1 MPTFQGAT
9 IQKAIDAGLVTLGV
23 AREQVAVEVIQE
35 GKHGLFGL
43 GRQQAIVNLSVQ
55 PATAASLHADP
66 VPEKPAVQAAPAPAA
81 AKPEHQ
87 LPLHHLHEGNGLH
100 RDDQTAIAL
109 VQSYLEDITR
119 ELGLAATIDNT
130 REGDQVWFDLA
141 TDKEALL
148 IGKHGK
154 IINAI
159 QYLAQTEFNHYG
171 KSKWTVML
179 NVGDYRQRR
188 DAAVRRLAEKS
199 AREVVARGASVY
211 LDPMPSFER
220 KAIHATLADSPYVD
234 THSEGTDP
242 RRYVVVTPK
251 GRSL

>member
-9 IQKAIDAGLVTLGV
+9 IQQAIETGLASLKVT
-23 AREQVAVEVIQE
+23 RQQVNVDVIQE
-35 GKHGLFGL
+35 GKKGLFGL
-43 GRQQAIVNLSVQ
+43 GKKEAIVNLKLIE
-55 PATAASLHADP
+55 TAP
-66 VPEKPAVQAAPAPAA
+66 VEDDSKPAHSPLGKLREKASEHLTERRIEKQQDKAPR
-81 AKPEHQ
+81 
-87 LPLHHLHEGNGLH
+87 

-109 VQSYLEDITR
+109 VQSYLEDIIR
-119 ELGLAATIDNT
+119 ALDIDASITSN
-130 REGDQVWFDLA
+130 RQHDQVWYQIK
-141 TDKEALL
+141 TPKEALL

-179 NVGDYRQRR
+179 NVGDYRERR
-188 DAAVRRLAEKS
+188 DTAVRRLAEKS
-199 AREVVARGASVY
+199 AREVIATGTAVY

-220 KAIHATLADSPYVD
+220 KAIHATLADNTYVE

-242 RRYVVVTPK
+242 RRYVVVTRKNARPF
-251 GRSL
+251 